1 MAQKQFTVSK
11 AGLATLNNGSG
22 VYSLI
27 LKTNETLTANRS
39 LTINLGDAAR
49 TLTFGGDFTTSG
61 GNLTLNVTGSTSVTL
76 PTSGTLVNSSV
87 TTLSSLVSVGTI
99 TTGTWNGSVIAGQ
112 YGGTGVA
119 NTGKTITVSGNT
131 VLGSSTHTVTLNT
144 SNNTSVTLPTTGTLI
159 SSSSSVIDGLN
170 SRIINVLDPT
180 SAQDVATKAY
190 VDSYAQ
196 GLNVHNPA
204 RVATTATLT
213 ATYSNGSSG
222 VGATLTNSGSQAAI
236 SIDGVTLSLNDRVL
250 VKDQSTQT
258 QNGIYYVSTVGTV
271 STNWVLTRVTDF
283 DNSPVGEV
291 TAGDFLYVT
300 EGSSNANKSYVMT
313 TTGTITIGTSNIVF
327 AQFSGSGTV
336 TVTSPNLQIAG
347 QTISL
352 NSTLTNLTSVQTA
365 TLLGNNSLV
374 IKPNSNSTTAVQIQN
389 AAGTS
394 IFNVDTTNRRTGI
407 ITTSPQTLLHIDGYS
422 NTTTTSVAD
431 TYYGLGR
438 GFYYLAPRYEVG
450 TEYSTLSAAIT
461 TTGQTSI
468 SVTHAVF
475 SNNDII
481 TIDTENMQVTA
492 GGGTT
497 SLTVTR
503 GYGSS
508 TAATHNNGANV
519 FLAGNAG
526 GFTIDS
532 FNNTASFSGRFSA
545 GTPSSPA
552 APSGAG
558 AYLTDFVAGL
568 RLPSFYTNR
577 ALARFAIQLNETPTN
592 TSASTGFVWESAA
605 SGTILSSGNV
615 TMKLTSD
622 PYLGIGTSAPV
633 QRLHVSSGMGLFTS
647 GSATYTTNDSAGAG
661 LRIGYNSTNAG
672 YIASSDPAGPTKYNL
687 TLFCNTL
694 SLVNNTGTLAFP
706 NVNGTVITSA
716 DTGTV
721 TSTMIVDGTIV
732 NADINAS
739 AAIAVS
745 KLAASTISGVTLGSS
760 LFTLTNGTGL
770 TWSTGTNYNGS
781 AASTLA
787 IDTATVA
794 TLSNIQT
801 LTNKTL
807 TAPSIDTSTTLKTSG
822 GTTVATEK
830 YYSATNT
837 TTTADTVLI
846 SNLGTDKGYFV
857 EVYVTNGTNYQMSS
871 MHIVTDGASNTQLTE
886 YAVVCTT
893 DPPLVAFNADYSGGV
908 RLLITQAGSVSHT
921 YRVVVTS
928 FV

>member
-11 AGLATLNNGSG
+11 AGLATLNNGTNL
-22 VYSLI
+22 YSLI

-204 RVATTATLT
+204 RVATTANLT

-313 TTGTITIGTSNIVF
+313 TTGTITIGTSNLVF

-336 TVTSPNLQIAG
+336 SVTTPNLQIAG

-394 IFNVDTTNRRTGI
+394 VFNVDTTNKRIGI
-407 ITTSPQTLLHIDGYS
+407 ISTSPQALLHIDGYS
-422 NTTTTSVAD
+422 NTTTSSVAD
-431 TYYGLGR
+431 TYYGIGR

-461 TTGQTSI
+461 TTIQTSI

-475 SNNDII
+475 NNNDII
-481 TIDTENMQVTA
+481 TIDTETMQVTA

-503 GYGSS
+503 GYGAT
-508 TAATHNNGANV
+508 TAATHNSGAVV

-532 FNNTASFSGRFSA
+532 FNNTASFGGRFSA
-545 GTPSSPA
+545 GTPSAPA
-552 APSGAG
+552 APNAG
-558 AYLTDFVAGL
+558 SYLTDHVAGI

-577 ALARFAIQLNETPTN
+577 ALARFAIQLNEPPTN

-605 SGTILSSGNV
+605 SGTILCSGNV
-615 TMKLTSD
+615 TMRLTSD
-622 PYLGIGTSAPV
+622 PYLGIGTSGPV
-633 QRLHVSSGMGLFTS
+633 QRLHVASGMGLFTS

-694 SLVNNTGTLAFP
+694 SVVNNTGTLAFP

-807 TAPSIDTSTTLKTSG
+807 TAPSFDTSTTLKTSG

-830 YYSATNT
+830 YYSVSPVTST
-837 TTTADTVLI
+837 TPDFPLI

-857 EVYVTNGTNYQMSS
+857 EVYVTGNSNYQMSS
-871 MHIVTDGASNTQLTE
+871 MHIVTDGVSNTQLTE

-893 DPPLVAFNADYSGGV
+893 DPPLVTFNADYSSGV
-908 RLLITQAGSVSHT
+908 RLLITQASNVAHT